1 MDISKFGTVRLDYFN
16 DGKNIAISGFR
27 LEPWKTHFEMLGF
40 KRCAHG
46 WIAPVD
52 EEDPEKIKEN
62 LMDLCEYKKAGFVV
76 RGSFDEMLAHSRKS
90 D

>member
-1 MDISKFGTVRLDYFN
+1 
-16 DGKNIAISGFR
+16 
-27 LEPWKTHFEMLGF
+27 MLGF

-52 EEDPEKIKEN
+52 KEDPEKIKEN

-76 RGSFDEMLAHSRKS
+76 RGSFEEMLAHSRKS

>member
-1 MDISKFGTVRLDYFN
+1 
-16 DGKNIAISGFR
+16 
-27 LEPWKTHFEMLGF
+27 MLGF

-52 EEDPEKIKEN
+52 EEDPEKIKDN